1 MTSEPTITTEL
12 PALTDAGEIVAEFR
26 RTVARGE
33 EHWFPAL
40 LHAVR
45 QWPLPMEHTGGRE
58 FRYLVGGEAF
68 DWLLLAERLCGEVEG
83 LIPEDELD
91 ALLFNGALP
100 LDTTDE
106 ELQKLL
112 GAKAAAYRN
121 FYYGVRVEGAL
132 QLAVECETLKE
143 RQSRVWENGHLDDEV
158 CQRIYGATRLELLA
172 QYREQ
177 NSLPEQNEMSIAE
190 FNEFTYWL
198 FKYRVNNSD
207 PARTASDTRKGVT
220 HLEAMSAAR
229 TTAPDD

>member
-1 MTSEPTITTEL
+1 LTSETTTTTEL

-26 RTVARGE
+26 RTVARGD
-33 EHWFPAL
+33 EHWFPVL

-45 QWPLPMEHTGGRE
+45 QWPLPAEACGGRE
-58 FRYLVGGEAF
+58 YRYLVGGEAF
-68 DWLLLAERLCGEVEG
+68 DWLLLAERLCSEVEG

-91 ALLFNGALP
+91 ALLFSGTLP
-100 LDTTDE
+100 LDTTEE
-106 ELQKLL
+106 ELQQLL
-112 GAKAAAYRN
+112 GAKVAAYRN

-158 CQRIYGATRLELLA
+158 CQRIYGATRMELLER
-172 QYREQ
+172 YREQ
-177 NSLPEQNEMSIAE
+177 NSLPEQTEMSLAE

-220 HLEAMSAAR
+220 YLETMAAAR
-229 TTAPDD
+229 KTAPAD